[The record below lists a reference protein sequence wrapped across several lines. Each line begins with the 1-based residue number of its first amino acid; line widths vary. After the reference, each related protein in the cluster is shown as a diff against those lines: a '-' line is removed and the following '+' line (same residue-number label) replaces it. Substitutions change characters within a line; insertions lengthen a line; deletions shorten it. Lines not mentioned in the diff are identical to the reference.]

1 MEIAGLL
8 IQPAVLLVAF
18 IFFWREAKAGRQ
30 ELRAELKAGM
40 HQMETRIRED
50 IGKVESR
57 IAQVESRID
66 RVEVRIDR
74 VENRIARIEDLM
86 LGKNQTATA

>member
-8 IQPAVLLVAF
+8 IQPAVLLAAF

-30 ELRAELKAGM
+30 ELRAELKAEM
-40 HQMETRIRED
+40 HSMETRIRED

-57 IAQVESRID
+57 MDHRFASVET
-66 RVEVRIDR
+66 
-74 VENRIARIEDLM
+74 RIARIEDIM
-86 LGKNQTATA
+86 LGKNQTA